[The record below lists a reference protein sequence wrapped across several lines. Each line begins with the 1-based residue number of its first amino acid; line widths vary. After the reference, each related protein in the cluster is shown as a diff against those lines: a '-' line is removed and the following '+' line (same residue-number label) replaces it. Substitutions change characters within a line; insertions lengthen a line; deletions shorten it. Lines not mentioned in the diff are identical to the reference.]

1 MRIIILQILLSE
13 EKSFES
19 MPVSISNCYK
29 ILLLKKKQSFLCIPI
44 LKEIIIINLFVYIL
58 SKVQFK
64 RYREIDIHI
73 SY

>member
-1 MRIIILQILLSE
+1 MLQNFI
-13 EKSFES
+13 
-19 MPVSISNCYK
+19 V
-29 ILLLKKKQSFLCIPI
+29 KKKPVLLCIPI